1 MPALTTPRRSI
12 ATRALGTV
20 GNVALA
26 LVLLAGLTFD
36 ASGGSHALA
45 ASSAVPKCIAS
56 QLSARIVSWEG
67 AAGSR
72 IANVDLV
79 NTSFGHCS
87 IRDFPRVQLISAR
100 GAVIIDGPAAST
112 TAHTHGL
119 VPLGFLQTE
128 VRDSNYCG
136 PAFARPVTLAFVLP
150 GGAGRLVAMPVVP
163 NGDAGVPDCLGAPG
177 SAGQIETHA
186 WHP

>member
-1 MPALTTPRRSI
+1 MPTLTTPRLSGVRG
-12 ATRALGTV
+12 ALGAI
-20 GNVALA
+20 GRLALA

-36 ASGGSHALA
+36 AAGGSYALA
-45 ASSAVPKCIAS
+45 ASSAVPKCLAR

-72 IANVDLV
+72 IANVELV
-79 NTSFGHCS
+79 NTSFAHCS
-87 IRDFPRVQLISAR
+87 IRDFPRVQLVSAR
-100 GAVIIDGPAAST
+100 GAVMIDGAAAST

-119 VPLGFLQTE
+119 VSLGFLKTE

-150 GGAGRLVAMPVVP
+150 RGAGRVVAMPVVP
-163 NGDAGVPDCLGAPG
+163 NGVAGVPECLGAPG
-177 SAGQIETHA
+177 SAGQIEMRA